1 MVVMCVIFGFIFS
14 EGTFL
19 NIKIYISYFDCV
31 DLVLQKYSFLTKVTL
46 LSEHICMGISVYVNQ
61 ISILQRRF

>member
-1 MVVMCVIFGFIFS
+1 MCHIW
-14 EGTFL
+14 
-19 NIKIYISYFDCV
+19 IYISEATFLSIEINIPCFDCV
-31 DLVLQKYSFLTKVTL
+31 DLVLQKYFSLTKVTL